1 MSTSRSPPC
10 ARSRGSSPQ
19 NRKITVDTFA
29 NFTESKLE
37 DWLRAISGEFGL
49 NKETIDALL
58 EEELDGE
65 TLLSLSDDQ
74 LEKIL
79 KKMGRVRK
87 IRRALQSLVPAG
99 GTQDSKSVETK
110 EDERSQGTGQ
120 DRDRLSPRAIKSSHH
135 RRSDTDWGAHGA
147 PLRRIDHKRF
157 NSTMNAGGN
166 YFGNGSNSS
175 LQSSLH
181 SLPREMSRNIP
192 RDGSGRSA
200 GNARMRSVETENDG
214 QCPNMCGWEPDS
226 GSTVPDS
233 VQMARHIANDCPM
246 AIISCKYR
254 KVGCTFECRRMEM
267 QAHIAN
273 SFGLHSELMLS
284 VLANVKDETTTIRRT
299 VKDIRHHIGKDLR
312 EMRKLINSKITEVKF
327 MFDEKLKAM
336 ESKLKDSQADAI
348 KVAMENSKKEWMEE
362 MRRKKVEKPTKAQN
376 FTPAGG
382 KNLTSG
388 ATRRENAAGESA
400 SVLSR
405 SGVLN
410 SDTKVTVSQDDIPK
424 DFSESISF
432 ELGTYVDCRDTVGMW
447 LEAKIVERQ
456 DKLLRIHYL
465 KWDSNW
471 DEYLSIDKD
480 ILRFAPAGKFTKPSS
495 NAMVGMQIS
504 DKVMVC
510 PLQPAPRRWV
520 EGLVVKSKGAHLKVR
535 YRIGKSADKFSF
547 WFHCDSGEV
556 RPRNA

>member
-49 NKETIDALL
+49 NKEVDASFRFSISSSAKLWFNSQTIDALL

-214 QCPNMCGWEPDS
+214 
-226 GSTVPDS
+226 
-233 VQMARHIANDCPM
+233 
-246 AIISCKYR
+246 
-254 KVGCTFECRRMEM
+254 
-267 QAHIAN
+267 
-273 SFGLHSELMLS
+273 
-284 VLANVKDETTTIRRT
+284 IR
-299 VKDIRHHIGKDLR
+299 LR
-312 EMRKLINSKITEVKF
+312 
-327 MFDEKLKAM
+327 
-336 ESKLKDSQADAI
+336 
-348 KVAMENSKKEWMEE
+348 
-362 MRRKKVEKPTKAQN
+362 P
-376 FTPAGG
+376 
-382 KNLTSG
+382 
-388 ATRRENAAGESA
+388 
-400 SVLSR
+400 
-405 SGVLN
+405 
-410 SDTKVTVSQDDIPK
+410 
-424 DFSESISF
+424 
-432 ELGTYVDCRDTVGMW
+432 
-447 LEAKIVERQ
+447 
-456 DKLLRIHYL
+456 
-465 KWDSNW
+465 
-471 DEYLSIDKD
+471 
-480 ILRFAPAGKFTKPSS
+480 
-495 NAMVGMQIS
+495 
-504 DKVMVC
+504 
-510 PLQPAPRRWV
+510 
-520 EGLVVKSKGAHLKVR
+520 
-535 YRIGKSADKFSF
+535 
-547 WFHCDSGEV
+547 
-556 RPRNA
+556 